1 MSGRV
6 DMDVRGAVH
15 DGVTDLTNVTVS
27 VRAATDADLPAVVVI
42 ERVSFGDAWTRGMFA
57 CHLRESS
64 SDTFLVACDA
74 AQSVVGYAIVRV
86 IETES
91 ELFNI
96 AVQPSSRGTGL
107 GSVLLDAVMQRCAAA
122 GADEM
127 WLEVRASNHVAIAL
141 YSGRGFVMT
150 GRRKGYYNSPREDA
164 LVLRAEMSA
173 VLQGSELVQCA
184 GVGLPS
190 QTGDRILSSTSQP
203 SRQETI

>member
-6 DMDVRGAVH
+6 DMDMRGALSGDVPH
-15 DGVTDLTNVTVS
+15 VTVS
-27 VRAATDADLPAVVVI
+27 VRAATDGDLPAVVAI
-42 ERVSFGDAWTRGMFA
+42 ERLSFGDAWTRGMFA
-57 CHLRESS
+57 YHLGEPS

-74 AQSVVGYAIVRV
+74 ARSVVGYAIARV

-96 AVQPSSRGTGL
+96 AVHPASRGTGL

-122 GADEM
+122 GAEEI
-127 WLEVRASNHVAIAL
+127 WLEVRASNHVARAL
-141 YSGRGFVMT
+141 YSGRGFVMA

-164 LVLRAEMSA
+164 LVLRAEMST
-173 VLQGSELVQCA
+173 VLQGRESVQCA
-184 GVGLPS
+184 GIGLPS
-190 QTGDRILSSTSQP
+190 LTGDRILSSTSQP